1 MYRQI
6 TRQIRVAVT
15 PAYVASQSA
24 PEEGRFL
31 WSYTVTL
38 ENLGQET
45 VQLLTRHWIITDG
58 RGQVQH
64 VKGEG
69 VVGDQPVL
77 APGDRYQ
84 YSSGCP
90 LPTPSGIMSGSY
102 QMKTLEGEIF
112 DIAIPAFSLDS
123 PHAEHSVN

>member
-1 MYRQI
+1 M
-6 TRQIRVAVT
+6 T
-15 PAYVASQSA
+15 PAFLASQSA
-24 PEEGRFL
+24 PDEGRFL
-31 WSYTVTL
+31 WSYTVIL
-38 ENLGQET
+38 ENLGPET
-45 VQLLTRHWIITDG
+45 VQLLSRHWVITDG

-90 LPTPSGIMSGSY
+90 LPTPSGIMTGSY
-102 QMKTLEGEIF
+102 QMKSEAGEMF

>member
-1 MYRQI
+1 MYQET

-15 PAYVASQSA
+15 PAYLASQSEPDA
-24 PEEGRFL
+24 DRFL

-45 VQLLTRHWIITDG
+45 VQLLSRHWIITDA
-58 RGQVQH
+58 RGHVQH
-64 VKGEG
+64 VQGEG

-77 APGDRYQ
+77 GPGDRYQ

-90 LPTPSGIMSGSY
+90 LSTPSGIMSGSY
-102 QMKTLEGEIF
+102 QMTTLAGERF